1 MSNNYVIRKF
11 CNNYVIL
18 KFSPHIAVDHKPQA
32 CEGRLADY
40 MKKRRPIG
48 AEFQKLQNGI
58 DELWF
63 QRNYL
68 ACLIDVE
75 S

>member
-1 MSNNYVIRKF
+1 M
-11 CNNYVIL
+11 
-18 KFSPHIAVDHKPQA
+18 DHKPQA